1 MQKISPFLWFDDQ
14 AEEAANFYVS
24 IFKDSRILN
33 VTRYVEGSHKPVGT
47 AMTVSFVIEGQE
59 FMALNG
65 GPEFKFTPAISFLV
79 NCENQGEVDAL
90 WEKLTEG
97 GLEMPCAWLTDKF
110 GISWQIVP
118 KILGKLLSDPDP
130 IKAKRVTMAMLKMG
144 KIDIAELER
153 AYNQID

>member
-1 MQKISPFLWFDDQ
+1 
-14 AEEAANFYVS
+14 
-24 IFKDSRILN
+24 
-33 VTRYVEGSHKPVGT
+33 
-47 AMTVSFVIEGQE
+47 
-59 FMALNG
+59 
-65 GPEFKFTPAISFLV
+65 
-79 NCENQGEVDAL
+79 
-90 WEKLTEG
+90 
-97 GLEMPCAWLTDKF
+97 MPCAWLTDKF